1 MKTIGLIGG
10 MSWQST
16 RVYYDLLNEAVAAA
30 RGGLHSAEILMRSVD
45 FAGLE
50 AAMRH
55 GDWSGIEARL
65 GDEAAALVAGGADC
79 VLLCTNTMHKL
90 FDGIAARVDVPF
102 FHIAD
107 PLGQALAGDGLTQVG
122 LLGTRFTMV
131 EDFYATRLMERFG
144 IGTIVPDEEQI
155 AAIDRVIFSEL
166 CRGEV
171 RNESRDVYLRIMDDL
186 ASRGAEGI
194 ILGCTEIEMLV
205 KPDHHHLPLYDTTKL
220 HAVHAVEWALAD
232 ESPEP

>member
-1 MKTIGLIGG
+1 
-10 MSWQST
+10 
-16 RVYYDLLNEAVAAA
+16 
-30 RGGLHSAEILMRSVD
+30 
-45 FAGLE
+45 
-50 AAMRH
+50 
-55 GDWSGIEARL
+55 
-65 GDEAAALVAGGADC
+65 
-79 VLLCTNTMHKL
+79 MHKL

-171 RNESRDVYLRIMDDL
+171 RNESRDVYLRIIEIWHP
-186 ASRGAEGI
+186 AGQRGSFWAAPRSR
-194 ILGCTEIEMLV
+194 C
-205 KPDHHHLPLYDTTKL
+205 
-220 HAVHAVEWALAD
+220 W
-232 ESPEP
+232 

>member
-16 RVYYDLLNEAVAAA
+16 RVYFDLLNEAVAAA

-90 FDGIAARVDVPF
+90 FDGIAARVDVPL

-171 RNESRDVYLRIMDDL
+171 RNESRDVYLRIIEDL

-205 KPDHHHLPLYDTTKL
+205 KPGHHHLPLYDATKL

>member
-1 MKTIGLIGG
+1 MIT
-10 MSWQST
+10 
-16 RVYYDLLNEAVAAA
+16 
-30 RGGLHSAEILMRSVD
+30 
-45 FAGLE
+45 
-50 AAMRH
+50 
-55 GDWSGIEARL
+55 
-65 GDEAAALVAGGADC
+65 
-79 VLLCTNTMHKL
+79 
-90 FDGIAARVDVPF
+90 
-102 FHIAD
+102 
-107 PLGQALAGDGLTQVG
+107 
-122 LLGTRFTMV
+122 
-131 EDFYATRLMERFG
+131 
-144 IGTIVPDEEQI
+144 
-155 AAIDRVIFSEL
+155 AIDRVIFSEL

>member
-10 MSWQST
+10 MSWQSS

-50 AAMRH
+50 ALMRQNDWAM
-55 GDWSGIEARL
+55 IETRL
-65 GDEAAALVAGGADC
+65 GDEAAALAAGGADC
-79 VLLCTNTMHKL
+79 LLLCTNTMHKV
-90 FDGIAARVDVPF
+90 FDGLTARVDIPF

-107 PLGQALAGDGLTQVG
+107 PLGQALARDGLARVG
-122 LLGTRFTMV
+122 LLGTRFTMI
-131 EDFYATRLMERFG
+131 EDFYATRLMARFG
-144 IGTIVPDEEQI
+144 IETIVPDEAQI
-155 AAIDRVIFSEL
+155 AAIDRVIFAEL

-171 RNESRDVYLRIMDDL
+171 RDGSRDIYLGIMSDL

-205 KPDHHHLPLYDTTKL
+205 KPHHHPLPLYDTTRL
-220 HAVHAVEWALAD
+220 HAEHAVAWALAD
-232 ESPEP
+232 A

>member
-79 VLLCTNTMHKL
+79 LLLCTNTMHKL
-90 FDGIAARVDVPF
+90 FDGIAARVDVPL

-171 RNESRDVYLRIMDDL
+171 RNESRDVYLRIIEDL